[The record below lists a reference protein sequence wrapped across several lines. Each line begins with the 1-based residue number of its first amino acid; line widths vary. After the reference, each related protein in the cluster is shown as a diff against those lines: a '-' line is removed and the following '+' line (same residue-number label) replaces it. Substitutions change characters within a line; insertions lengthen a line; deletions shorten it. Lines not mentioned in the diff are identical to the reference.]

1 MRHLREAM
9 IFLAACFVS
18 NAEGQIP
25 TSGSYPKGA
34 FLERLYEPRQK
45 MIGED
50 TLFIR
55 PRWFFPSHVKVQ
67 YAGSVGFISVGA
79 GYRLWDIYE
88 PTLMYGY
95 LSESMGGSNVS
106 VHTISLKNSFY
117 LTSSPWLGHFW
128 PRVGLLINWGNT
140 KNTFRKLPPHYPEKY
155 YFQNKMHLAPFW
167 GGEWHFHIKDK
178 HLSGIGIYFEFSA
191 LDAYLLEAVRTDY
204 VRMTDIWSL
213 GIGISFYFQ

>member
-1 MRHLREAM
+1 MRYLRETM
-9 IFLAACFVS
+9 IFLLASFVYE
-18 NAEGQIP
+18 AEGQIP
-25 TSGSYPKGA
+25 TSGSYPKGE

-45 MIGED
+45 IIGED
-50 TLFIR
+50 TLYIR
-55 PRWFFPSHVKVQ
+55 PRWFVPSHVKIQ
-67 YAGSVGFISVGA
+67 YAGSIGFISVGA

-95 LSESMGGSNVS
+95 LSEGLGGSDVS
-106 VHTISLKNSFY
+106 VHTISLKNGFY
-117 LTSSPWLGHFW
+117 LTSSPWFGHYW
-128 PRVGLLINWGNT
+128 PRVGLLINWGHT

-155 YFQNKMHLAPFW
+155 YFQNKIHVAPFW
-167 GGEWHFHIKDK
+167 GGEWHFQIKDK
-178 HLSGIGIYFEFSA
+178 HLSGVGIYFEFSA